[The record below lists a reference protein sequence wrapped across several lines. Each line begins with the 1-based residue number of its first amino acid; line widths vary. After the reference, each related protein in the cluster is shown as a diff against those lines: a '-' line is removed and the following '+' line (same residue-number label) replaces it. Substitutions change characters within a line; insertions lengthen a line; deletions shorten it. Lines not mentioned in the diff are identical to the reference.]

1 MRISFCQYDFCI
13 HLKIRQM
20 LHNKKRLFHRAFLF
34 IFCSI
39 SPFSCSLIM
48 PSFCS
53 IFAYNISLLY
63 KRSDTSSPSFLQS
76 TFFLLVN
83 YMRETEKCVHFLHQC
98 KTFSNPH
105 ASPYTSIL
113 IFRHIGRRYE
123 YNRGFALIFSCC
135 FTWFVGTEKGFSPFY
150 AWLDP
155 LS

>member
-1 MRISFCQYDFCI
+1 MISASTCKLGKCYI
-13 HLKIRQM
+13 T
-20 LHNKKRLFHRAFLF
+20 KKRLFHRAFLF
-34 IFCSI
+34 IICSI

-83 YMRETEKCVHFLHQC
+83 YMKETEKCVHLLCRC
-98 KTFSNPH
+98 KTFSNPLV
-105 ASPYTSIL
+105 SPYYTSIL
-113 IFRHIGRRYE
+113 IFQHISRRYE
-123 YNRGFALIFSCC
+123 CNRGLALIFSCC
-135 FTWFVGTEKGFSPFY
+135 FTWLVGTEKGSDRFY
-150 AWLDP
+150 AWFDP